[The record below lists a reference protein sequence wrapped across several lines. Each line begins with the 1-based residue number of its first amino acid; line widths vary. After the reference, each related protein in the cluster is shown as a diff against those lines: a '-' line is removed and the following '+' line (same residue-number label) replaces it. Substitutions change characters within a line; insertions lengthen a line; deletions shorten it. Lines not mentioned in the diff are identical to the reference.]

1 MADVK
6 ARPPDKDAAAR
17 AEEEATRAQ
26 DEAARAKEQAEQV
39 ALPYKWQQQSIAEVN
54 VTFTVPGTMKSR
66 DLVVDI
72 KKQSLSAGI
81 KGQDPVIKG
90 DLPHAIHVDDST
102 WTLSSNPDGTKT
114 VEIYLSKVNKMEW
127 WAHVVTTAP
136 TIDVTKIQPEN
147 SKLSDLDGE
156 TRGMVEK
163 MMYDQRQ
170 KEKGLPS
177 SDEQKKMDML
187 KKFQEQH
194 PEMDFSKAKI
204 Q

>member
-6 ARPPDKDAAAR
+6 EYPRVGVPWLQLTARPPDKDAAAR

-81 KGQDPVIKG
+81 KGQDPVIK
-90 DLPHAIHVDDST
+90 
-102 WTLSSNPDGTKT
+102 
-114 VEIYLSKVNKMEW
+114 
-127 WAHVVTTAP
+127 
-136 TIDVTKIQPEN
+136 
-147 SKLSDLDGE
+147 
-156 TRGMVEK
+156 
-163 MMYDQRQ
+163 
-170 KEKGLPS
+170 
-177 SDEQKKMDML
+177 
-187 KKFQEQH
+187 
-194 PEMDFSKAKI
+194 
-204 Q
+204 